1 MSTAGTFQT
10 LINEFG
16 SISRGKAAAGYDT
29 DVPGKSA
36 TSSSFGTDQPAV
48 EQVKSGTRI
57 LEEERVT
64 GAVCWKTYKD
74 YFGAIRSPWMIVA
87 FLVLQVLEQV
97 SLVGSSLF
105 LGFWSGNTLGL
116 STNLYIAIYASG

>member
-10 LINEFG
+10 LIEGFG
-16 SISRGKAAAGYDT
+16 SVSRGKAAAGNST
-29 DVPGKSA
+29 DVPGKSE
-36 TSSSFGTDQPAV
+36 TSSSFGTDQPAT
-48 EQVKSGTRI
+48 EQVKGGTRI

-64 GAVCWKTYKD
+64 GAVSWKTYKD

-87 FLVLQVLEQV
+87 FVVPQVLEQV
-97 SLVGSSLF
+97 TLVGSSLF

-116 STNLYIAIYASG
+116 STNLYIAIYASE